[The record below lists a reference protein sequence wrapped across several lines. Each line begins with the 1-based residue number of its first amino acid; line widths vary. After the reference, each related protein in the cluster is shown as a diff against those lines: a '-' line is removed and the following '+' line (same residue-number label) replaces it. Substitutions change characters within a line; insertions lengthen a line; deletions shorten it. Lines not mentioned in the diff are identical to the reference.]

1 MEEKYWKQ
9 FMKTGRIVDYLY
21 YRGMKICYRVMERS
35 QKKTYESD
43 YRDGHGAFGKSGGQI
58 MTDVLYCLQKN
69 VGKLQHLQEEPE
81 EPIVP
86 SLG

>member
-1 MEEKYWKQ
+1 MGESNHKEKHLHENKLMEEKYWKQ

-43 YRDGHGAFGKSGGQI
+43 YRDGHGAFGNSGGR
-58 MTDVLYCLQKN
+58 L
-69 VGKLQHLQEEPE
+69 
-81 EPIVP
+81 
-86 SLG
+86 

>member
-21 YRGMKICYRVMERS
+21 YRGMERS

-43 YRDGHGAFGKSGGQI
+43 YRDGHGAFGKSGGR
-58 MTDVLYCLQKN
+58 L
-69 VGKLQHLQEEPE
+69 
-81 EPIVP
+81 
-86 SLG
+86 

>member
-1 MEEKYWKQ
+1 MSGIWGNLIIRKKHLHEKQAYDEVTLWKKSTWKQ

-43 YRDGHGAFGKSGGQI
+43 YRDGHGAFGNSGGR
-58 MTDVLYCLQKN
+58 L
-69 VGKLQHLQEEPE
+69 
-81 EPIVP
+81 
-86 SLG
+86 

>member
-43 YRDGHGAFGKSGGQI
+43 YRDGHGAFGNSGGRLCQTCCTAYKRTWENCSI
-58 MTDVLYCLQKN
+58 CKRSQKN
-69 VGKLQHLQEEPE
+69 Q
-81 EPIVP
+81 
-86 SLG
+86 

>member
-35 QKKTYESD
+35 HKKTYESD
-43 YRDGHGAFGKSGGQI
+43 YRDGHGAFGNSGGR
-58 MTDVLYCLQKN
+58 L
-69 VGKLQHLQEEPE
+69 
-81 EPIVP
+81 
-86 SLG
+86 

>member
-43 YRDGHGAFGKSGGQI
+43 YRDGHGAFGNSGGQ
-58 MTDVLYCLQKN
+58 L
-69 VGKLQHLQEEPE
+69 
-81 EPIVP
+81 
-86 SLG
+86 

>member
-9 FMKTGRIVDYLY
+9 FMKKGRIVDYLY

-43 YRDGHGAFGKSGGQI
+43 YRDGHGAFGNSGGR
-58 MTDVLYCLQKN
+58 L
-69 VGKLQHLQEEPE
+69 
-81 EPIVP
+81 
-86 SLG
+86 

>member
-43 YRDGHGAFGKSGGQI
+43 YRD
-58 MTDVLYCLQKN
+58 VLYCLQKN